1 MSTDEW
7 HVEERV
13 WEAYA
18 AGGLDP
24 VAEASIDAHVVSCA
38 ACRDTARA
46 HVDRAELD
54 PLWRSVQ
61 VEVSRPQLPAS
72 LAWLRRLG
80 VPYDDLV
87 LVTASGGLLEAWAV
101 AVGTALVCAFA
112 VTFAPDYQQTSFLLL
127 APLVPVLAVVAAY
140 DATDPLRTLLTS
152 TPYSKLRLALLRTSA
167 TLAVAVPVTL
177 AVGLVLPG
185 LDSLTFMWLLPGLA
199 LTASTL
205 VLLTWLRPWTA
216 ATSIG
221 LAWAAVVAGTAS
233 LWQVSDL
240 TGAGAQLTIL
250 VVGLVMTGLFVVRST
265 SYRLLGGE
273 G

>member
-1 MSTDEW
+1 MTTDEW
-7 HVEERV
+7 HVEARV

-18 AGGLDP
+18 AGELDP
-24 VAEASIDAHVVSCA
+24 VAEASVDAHVMSCP
-38 ACRDTARA
+38 ACRNSART
-46 HVDRAELD
+46 HVERVELEPVWQSIRA
-54 PLWRSVQ
+54 
-61 VEVSRPQLPAS
+61 EVSRPQLPAS
-72 LAWLRRLG
+72 VAWLRRLG
-80 VPYDDLV
+80 VPHDDLV
-87 LVTASGGLLEAWAV
+87 LLTASGGLLEAWAV
-101 AVGTALVCAFA
+101 AVGTALVCVFA
-112 VTFAPDYQQTSFLLL
+112 VTFAPVHQQTSFLLL

-152 TPYSKLRLALLRTSA
+152 TPYSKLRLALLRTAA

-177 AVGLVLPG
+177 AVSLVLPG

-216 ATSIG
+216 ATSAG
-221 LAWAAVVAGTAS
+221 LAWAAVVTGTAS

-250 VVGLVMTGLFVVRST
+250 VIGLVMTGVFVVRST